1 MTKFNRAALMFAC
14 AAATSPAIHADEW
27 DKKTIFTFNAPV
39 EVPGKVLTPGSY
51 VFNLDYAHDRRSERR
66 PSLG

>member
-1 MTKFNRAALMFAC
+1 MCVAFVP
-14 AAATSPAIHADEW
+14 SSVYGDEW

-51 VFNLDYAHDRRSERR
+51 VFKLLNTPR
-66 PSLG
+66 PTATSYRCSIRIKTT